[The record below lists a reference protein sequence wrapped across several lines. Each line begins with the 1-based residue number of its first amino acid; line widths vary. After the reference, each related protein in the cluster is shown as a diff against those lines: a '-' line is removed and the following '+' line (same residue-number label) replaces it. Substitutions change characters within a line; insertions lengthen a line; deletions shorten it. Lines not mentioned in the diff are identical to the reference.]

1 MANVILNIL
10 ESKNVQTLPIY
21 SIWEDKYGKK
31 TKYFDFEKI
40 TPMPKELRD
49 PDVCKWES
57 GIVAHE
63 LDELGRFIS
72 EHNPMNQ
79 PIPVI
84 GDDLEQFLEKL
95 YQQINQTYSSYLKHA
110 ESETDVEIFTSGKIP
125 MQKKFIHLMCDL
137 QENMRISMKRILR
150 IALKRESN
158 KEHFGYSYWYDWS
171 NHHWGTKWNTMETMF
186 HPSNPNLVSFLT
198 AWNPPEEIF
207 KNLLIKFPK
216 QKFSLYYAD
225 NDVPGYH
232 VGVLDAEYNS
242 AKGAFEM
249 VHRKEIGGTSRAK
262 DRYHQYQIMRNFMEP
277 A

>member
-10 ESKNVQTLPIY
+10 ESKNVQNLPIY
-21 SIWEDKYGKK
+21 SMWEDKYGKK

-40 TPMPKELRD
+40 VPMPKELND
-49 PDVCKWES
+49 PDVCKWFS
-57 GIVAHE
+57 GIVSHD
-63 LDELGRFIS
+63 LDELGRLIS
-72 EHNPMNQ
+72 ACNLMNQ

-84 GDDLEQFLEKL
+84 GKDLDQFLENL
-95 YQQINQTYSSYLKHA
+95 YQSIVCSLYSTNT
-110 ESETDVEIFTSGKIP
+110 ESENDTFVFTSGQVF
-125 MQKKFIHLMCDL
+125 MQKKFIQLICSL
-137 QENMRISMKRILR
+137 QENMGISLKHILR
-150 IALKRESN
+150 IVLKRESN
-158 KEHFGYSYWYDWS
+158 KGHFGDVRWYDWH
-171 NHHWGTKWNTMETMF
+171 NHHWGTKWNAMETMF